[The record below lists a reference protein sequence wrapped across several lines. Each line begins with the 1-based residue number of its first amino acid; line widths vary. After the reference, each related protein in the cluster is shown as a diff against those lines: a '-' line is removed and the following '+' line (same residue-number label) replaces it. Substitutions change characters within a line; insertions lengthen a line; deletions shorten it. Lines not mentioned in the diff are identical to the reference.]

1 MCPATALQPPRDPK
15 AWGPRSRPAALLRGG
30 KRLQPWGATRWAA
43 GTLGT
48 ADWAE
53 DREAARPR
61 RRSLTTGRRDSAPGV
76 RDRARRSLRARLE
89 RVPSELSEPLSS
101 EITMKSSMAA
111 GPGRASARVAGWPAT
126 LAAAATSVPAAEAA
140 AAATNL
146 AITLPAPPLNR
157 LNSSSPH
164 GLVAIEF
171 LRDVPSPEVAIL
183 FLATSPSFGMTLRN
197 LFAHLMQG
205 FLIIFVRAATY
216 INNTERRRMPCL

>member
-1 MCPATALQPPRDPK
+1 MCPATALQPPRDRK

-146 AITLPAPPLNR
+146 AITLPAPPLPAPGSAPSR
-157 LNSSSPH
+157 PGPRPL
-164 GLVAIEF
+164 A
-171 LRDVPSPEVAIL
+171 PSPR
-183 FLATSPSFGMTLRN
+183 PSWAPPPGRGLRPRGEGRGN
-197 LFAHLMQG
+197 
-205 FLIIFVRAATY
+205 
-216 INNTERRRMPCL
+216 